1 MTITITFGQMVRS
14 MRTRQGLT
22 QTQLAETLEPMVRGL
37 AQGHISDLE
46 RGLFHPSGRQV
57 ACLLDVLEA
66 GLHER
71 IQALTLLSQ
80 EAAA

>member
-14 MRTRQGLT
+14 MRDRQGIT
-22 QTQLAETLEPMVRGL
+22 QAQLAETLAPMVRGL
-37 AQGHISDLE
+37 EQGHSSEME
-46 RGLFHPSGRQV
+46 RGLRHPSGRQV

-80 EAAA
+80 EAA

>member
-1 MTITITFGQMVRS
+1 MNDTMTFGQMVRS
-14 MRTRQGLT
+14 MRTKQQLT
-22 QTQLAETLEPMVRGL
+22 QTQFAEILAPQVRGL

-57 ACLLDVLEA
+57 AVLLDVLGA

-80 EAAA
+80 EGAV

>member
-14 MRTRQGLT
+14 MRDRQGLT
-22 QTQLAETLEPMVRGL
+22 QTQLAETLAPMVRGL
-37 AQGHISDLE
+37 AQGHISEME
-46 RGLFHPSGRQV
+46 RGLRHPSGRQV